1 MQTAKRTRIL
11 KKIQAEWICFMC
23 GKKAAIA
30 QHRSHSMRA
39 VKRVQKPNLQKF
51 RVIQEIS
58 KAGRKYQGKYICTR
72 CLRTLGKSS

>member
-39 VKRVQKPNLQKF
+39 IKRVQKPNLQ
-51 RVIQEIS
+51 
-58 KAGRKYQGKYICTR
+58 KYQGKYICTR